1 MLVDEVKVVAE
12 KNGMFFKVTC
22 AEIQELL
29 GGAPEVWQLNIE
41 SLTVLDK
48 WNK

>member
-1 MLVDEVKVVAE
+1 MLVDEIKVVTE

-29 GGAPEVWQLNIE
+29 GGAPEVWQLAIE
-41 SLTVLDK
+41 SLIVFDK
-48 WNK
+48 WNQ